1 MNSQDIRNKIDAI
14 DSQMADLFCQR
25 MELAADIARF
35 KKENNLPILNTG
47 REREVLSRMVEL
59 CGEELEGYIR
69 VLYATMFDV
78 SRSYQYSLT
87 DGKSDLCSQ
96 IDQSLAQAAE
106 RFPTKAVVAC
116 QGVEGAYSQLACER
130 LFKTPSILY
139 FHRFDD
145 VFHAVAGGMCQYGIL
160 PIENSSAGS
169 VTAVYDLMK
178 EYNFH
183 IVRGIRL
190 KVSHC
195 LLARPGVKMEQIK
208 EIVSHEQALNQCSK
222 LLAAHPE
229 IKVTIC
235 ENTAAAA
242 RMVAESGREDLAALS
257 SHSCA
262 DLYGLKV
269 LKDHVQNNN
278 SNYTRFICISSKP
291 EIYPGADKIS
301 LMVTLPHRPGSLY
314 RLITRF
320 ASLELNLTK
329 LESRPIPGSDFEF
342 RFYFDL
348 EGWVGDAAVK
358 KLLADLQNE
367 MDEFVFLGNYSEVL

>member
-1 MNSQDIRNKIDAI
+1 MNSQEIRGKIDKI

-25 MELAADIARF
+25 MELAAQIAKY
-35 KKENNLPILNTG
+35 KKENNLPIFNSG
-47 REREVLSRMVEL
+47 REREVLSHMVDL

-69 VLYATMFDV
+69 VLYSTMFDV
-78 SRSYQYSLT
+78 SRSYQHSLT
-87 DGKSDLCSQ
+87 AKESELTRR
-96 IDQSLAQAAE
+96 IDQSLADAAE

-116 QGVEGAYSQLACER
+116 QGVEGAYSQLACEK
-130 LFKTPSILY
+130 LFKTPSIVY
-139 FHRFDD
+139 FHHFDD
-145 VFHAVAGGMCQYGIL
+145 VFHAVAKGLCQYGIL

-190 KVSHC
+190 RVSHC
-195 LLARPGVKMEQIK
+195 LLARPGVKMDQIR
-208 EIVSHEQALNQCSK
+208 EIVSHEQALSQCSK
-222 LLAAHPE
+222 LLASLPNVK
-229 IKVTIC
+229 ITVC

-242 RMVAESGREDLAALS
+242 RLVAESGRDDIAALS
-257 SHSCA
+257 SRGCA
-262 DLYGLKV
+262 GLYGLKV
-269 LKDHVQNNN
+269 LKDRVQNSD
-278 SNYTRFICISSKP
+278 SNYTRFICISNKP

-301 LMVTLPHRPGSLY
+301 LMATLPHQPGSLY

-348 EGWVGDAAVK
+348 EGWVGDPAVK
-358 KLLADLQNE
+358 ALLGSLQEE

>member
-1 MNSQDIRNKIDAI
+1 MNSKEIREKIDAI

-25 MELAADIARF
+25 MGLAADIARF

-47 REREVLSRMVEL
+47 REREVLSRMVDL

-78 SRSYQYSLT
+78 SRSYQHSLT
-87 DGKSDLCSQ
+87 GGESALCAQ
-96 IDQSLAQAAE
+96 IDQSLAQAAD

-116 QGVEGAYSQLACER
+116 QGVEGAYSQLACEK
-130 LFKTPSILY
+130 LFKTPSIIY

-145 VFHAVAGGMCQYGIL
+145 VFHAVAKGMCQYGIL

-178 EYNFH
+178 EYNFQ

-195 LLARPGVKMEQIK
+195 LLARPGVKISDIK
-208 EIVSHEQALNQCSK
+208 EIASHEQALNQCSK
-222 LLAAHPE
+222 FLAAHPE
-229 IKVTIC
+229 IKVTVC

-242 RMVAESGREDLAALS
+242 RMVAESGRDDIAALS
-257 SHSCA
+257 SRNCA
-262 DLYGLKV
+262 GLYGLKV
-269 LKDHVQNNN
+269 LQDRMQNSD

-301 LMVTLPHRPGSLY
+301 LMVTLPHQPGSLY

-348 EGWVGDAAVK
+348 EGWVGDPSVK
-358 KLLADLQNE
+358 ALLADLQDE

>member
-1 MNSQDIRNKIDAI
+1 MNSQEIRGKIDKI

-25 MELAADIARF
+25 MELAAQIAKY
-35 KKENNLPILNTG
+35 KKENNLPIFNSG
-47 REREVLSRMVEL
+47 REREVLSHMVDL

-69 VLYATMFDV
+69 VLYSTMFDV
-78 SRSYQYSLT
+78 SRSYQHSLT
-87 DGKSDLCSQ
+87 AQETELTRR
-96 IDQSLAQAAE
+96 IDQSLADAAD
-106 RFPTKAVVAC
+106 RFPTTAVVAC
-116 QGVEGAYSQLACER
+116 QGVEGAYSQLACEK
-130 LFKTPSILY
+130 LFKTPSIVY
-139 FHRFDD
+139 FHHFDD
-145 VFHAVAGGMCQYGIL
+145 VFHAVAKGLCQYGIL

-190 KVSHC
+190 RVSHC
-195 LLARPGVKMEQIK
+195 LLARPGVKMEQIR
-208 EIVSHEQALNQCSK
+208 EVVSHEQALNQCSK
-222 LLAAHPE
+222 LLASLPNVK
-229 IKVTIC
+229 ITVC

-242 RMVAESGREDLAALS
+242 RLVAESGRDDIAALS
-257 SHSCA
+257 SRGCA
-262 DLYGLKV
+262 GLYGLKV
-269 LKDHVQNNN
+269 LKDRVQNSD
-278 SNYTRFICISSKP
+278 SNYTRFICISNKP

-301 LMVTLPHRPGSLY
+301 LMATLPHQPGSLY

-348 EGWVGDAAVK
+348 EGWVGDPAVK
-358 KLLADLQNE
+358 ALLGSLQEE

>member
-1 MNSQDIRNKIDAI
+1 MDAKEIRTKIDTI
-14 DSQMADLFCQR
+14 DSQMADLFTQR
-25 MELAADIARF
+25 MALAAQIAQW
-35 KKENNLPILNTG
+35 KKEQGLPVLNSG
-47 REREVLSRMVEL
+47 REREVLSHMVEL
-59 CGEELEGYIR
+59 CPPELEGYIR
-69 VLYATMFDV
+69 VLYSTMFDV
-78 SRSYQYSLT
+78 SRSYQQSLT
-87 DGKSDLCSQ
+87 CGSSPLAQ
-96 IDQSLAQAAE
+96 RIDQSLSSAAE

-116 QGVEGAYSQLACER
+116 QGVEGAYSQLACEK
-130 LFKTPSILY
+130 LFKTPDIIY

-145 VFHAVAGGMCQYGIL
+145 VFSAVSKGLCQYGIL

-190 KVSHC
+190 RVSHC
-195 LLARPGVKMEQIK
+195 LLARPGARFEDIT
-208 EIVSHEQALNQCSK
+208 EIVSHEQALNQCSH

-229 IKVTIC
+229 IKVTVC

-242 RMVAESGREDLAALS
+242 RLVAESGRSDLAALS
-257 SHSCA
+257 SRSCA
-262 DLYGLKV
+262 ALYGLKV
-269 LKDHVQNNN
+269 LRDHAQNND

-301 LMVTLPHRPGSLY
+301 LMATLPHKPGALY

-348 EGWVGDAAVK
+348 EGWAGDPAVK
-358 KLLADLQNE
+358 ALLASLENE
-367 MDEFVFLGNYSEVL
+367 LDEFVFLGNYAEVL

>member
-1 MNSQDIRNKIDAI
+1 MNSKEIREKIDAI

-25 MELAADIARF
+25 MGLAADIARF

-47 REREVLSRMVEL
+47 REREVLSRMVDL

-69 VLYATMFDV
+69 VLYSTMFDV
-78 SRSYQYSLT
+78 SRSYQHSLIGG
-87 DGKSDLCSQ
+87 DSPLCAQ
-96 IDQSLAQAAE
+96 IDQSLAEAAD

-116 QGVEGAYSQLACER
+116 QGVEGAYSQLACEK
-130 LFKTPSILY
+130 LFKTPSIIY

-145 VFHAVAGGMCQYGIL
+145 VFHAVAKGMCQYGIL

-178 EYNFH
+178 EYNFQ

-195 LLARPGVKMEQIK
+195 LLARPGVKMENIK

-222 LLAAHPE
+222 FLTAHPE
-229 IKVTIC
+229 IKVTVC

-242 RMVAESGREDLAALS
+242 RMVAESGRDDIAALS
-257 SHSCA
+257 SRNCA
-262 DLYGLKV
+262 GLYGLKV
-269 LKDHVQNNN
+269 LQDRVQNSD

-301 LMVTLPHRPGSLY
+301 LMVTLPHQPGSLY

-320 ASLELNLTK
+320 SSLELNLTK

-348 EGWVGDAAVK
+348 EGWVGDPAVK
-358 KLLADLQNE
+358 ALLASLQDE

>member
-1 MNSQDIRNKIDAI
+1 MDSKEIRQKIDAI
-14 DSQMADLFCQR
+14 DGQVADLFCQR
-25 MELAADIARF
+25 MELAAQIARF
-35 KKENNLPILNTG
+35 KKENNQPILNSK
-47 REREVLSRMVEL
+47 REREILSRMAEL

-69 VLYATMFDV
+69 VLYSTMFDV
-78 SRSYQYSLT
+78 SRSYQHSLI
-87 DGKSDLCSQ
+87 GQGSALSQ
-96 IDQSLAQAAE
+96 RIDQSLAQTEE
-106 RFPTKAVVAC
+106 RFPAKAVVAC
-116 QGVEGAYSQLACER
+116 QGVEGAYSQLACEK
-130 LFKTPSILY
+130 LFKTPDILY

-145 VFHAVAGGMCQYGIL
+145 VFHAVAGGMCRYGIL

-183 IVRGIRL
+183 IVRSVRL

-195 LLARPGVKMEQIK
+195 LLARPGVKAEQIK
-208 EIVSHEQALNQCSK
+208 EIVSHEQALHQCSE

-229 IKVTIC
+229 LKVTVC

-242 RMVAESGREDLAALS
+242 RLVAESGRDDLAALS
-257 SHSCA
+257 SRSCA
-262 DLYGLKV
+262 ELYGLKV
-269 LKDHVQNNN
+269 LKDHVQNND
-278 SNYTRFICISSKP
+278 SNYTRFICISGKP

-348 EGWVGDAAVK
+348 EGWAGDAAVK

-367 MDEFVFLGNYSEVL
+367 MDEFVFLGNYSEVI

>member
-35 KKENNLPILNTG
+35 KKENNLPVLNTG

-87 DGKSDLCSQ
+87 GGRSDLCSQ

-229 IKVTIC
+229 IKVTVC

-269 LKDHVQNNN
+269 LKDHVQNSD